1 MHDGVHA
8 CMHDVGRGQT
18 TPADPGADLA
28 GVVEVVAWS
37 GLVGG

>member
-1 MHDGVHA
+1 MHG
-8 CMHDVGRGQT
+8 VGRGHT
-18 TPADPGADLA
+18 APADPDADLA